1 MWASSVC
8 KKLSNV
14 SGFLI
19 SDIVKH
25 SRSVGVTP
33 RSSVRQI
40 PRPAHVENVLH
51 FRFARSNYTPRLLLL
66 LNAVSPCLPR
76 RQIELGNLLF
86 GQRDPLQSSCRRYLI
101 VFGISTQTDPNLL
114 LESRQM
120 GRGGEGCR
128 PEAGIVRPAH
138 RRQRCVKK
146 FTDAPGDVC

>member
-66 LNAVSPCLPR
+66 LDAVSPCLPR

-86 GQRDPLQSSCRRYLI
+86 GQRDPLSPR
-101 VFGISTQTDPNLL
+101 
-114 LESRQM
+114 
-120 GRGGEGCR
+120 
-128 PEAGIVRPAH
+128 A
-138 RRQRCVKK
+138 
-146 FTDAPGDVC
+146 